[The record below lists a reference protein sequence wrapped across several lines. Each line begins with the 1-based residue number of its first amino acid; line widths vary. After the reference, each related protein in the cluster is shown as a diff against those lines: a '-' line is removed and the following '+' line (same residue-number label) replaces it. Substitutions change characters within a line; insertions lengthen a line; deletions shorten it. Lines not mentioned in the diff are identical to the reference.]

1 MLRSLLTNLVVRY
14 WRDDSQQ
21 LPALLMGCFN
31 RLLEQASD
39 PGALCPIDRQSIAMY
54 AHRAK
59 ATSMNTN
66 NGD

>member
-1 MLRSLLTNLVVRY
+1 
-14 WRDDSQQ
+14 
-21 LPALLMGCFN
+21 MGCFN